1 MTTLALNNV
10 RPYGE
15 DVTNILIDVADG
27 VIDAVGRWIAA
38 VVGTGARQVGRI
50 LADGRPGWP
59 WWRVTNARGLLPEA
73 LRAQAFEQYEA
84 EGTPTRGEGVD
95 LRRAGWVPPF

>member
-27 VIDAVGRWIAA
+27 VIDAVGENPFDDADE
-38 VVGTGARQVGRI
+38 VVDCGGNV
-50 LADGRPGWP
+50 
-59 WWRVTNARGLLPEA
+59 LL
-73 LRAQAFEQYEA
+73 LS
-84 EGTPTRGEGVD
+84 
-95 LRRAGWVPPF
+95 LIHI